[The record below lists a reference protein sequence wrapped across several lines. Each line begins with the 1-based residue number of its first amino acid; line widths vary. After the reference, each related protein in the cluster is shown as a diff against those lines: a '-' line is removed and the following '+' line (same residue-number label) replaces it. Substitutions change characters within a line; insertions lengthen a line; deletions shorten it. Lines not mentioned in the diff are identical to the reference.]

1 MSPIDELDA
10 LSVAATKRLAETF
23 DAPDVIPFGSAAL
36 DLIGAHPELRRAFA
50 QRLLEYALEPERR
63 DPWFLQ
69 FCVHGLRW
77 PELHSAFQT
86 MHTNALA
93 KNDWNSIPALAKALA
108 AFDENW
114 EDAKDFYGVY
124 FHRERT

>member
-1 MSPIDELDA
+1 MSPIDEFDA
-10 LSVAATKRLAETF
+10 LSVAATKRLAKTF
-23 DAPDVIPFGSAAL
+23 NAPDVIPFGSAAL
-36 DLIGAHPELRRAFA
+36 GLIAAHPELRHVFA
-50 QRLLEYALEPERR
+50 QRLLGCALEPERC

-77 PELHSAFQT
+77 PELKTVFQT
-86 MHTNALA
+86 MHSHALA
-93 KNDWNSIPALAKALA
+93 KNDWSSIPNLAKALA

-114 EDAKDFYGVY
+114 EDAKDFYDAY